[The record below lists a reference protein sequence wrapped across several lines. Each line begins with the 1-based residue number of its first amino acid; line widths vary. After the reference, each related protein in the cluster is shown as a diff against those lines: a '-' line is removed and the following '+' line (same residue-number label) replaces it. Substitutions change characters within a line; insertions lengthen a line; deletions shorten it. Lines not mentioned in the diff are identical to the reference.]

1 MTDHRPLRLH
11 CWEGY
16 ERAGFLAPFR
26 DRYGADVSVQALVTD
41 YEAARNCAAAES
53 ERPDI
58 LNINNAWIRGYL
70 DPLGAIRPLQDGQ
83 FSGMDGDIHPD
94 FARLAAWTRSAD
106 GDRRLGIAQRF
117 GAFNLVVNTRRISLG
132 TAEAEGFSLA
142 RDPSMKRRYGI
153 LLYRDFNL
161 FHLAIAAGLNPFRP
175 FEEEAFA
182 KFEAMAAHWFE
193 SAGLLSEDHFV
204 LNRKLVDGE
213 IDFYLSGGTYTAS
226 PARLAG
232 HGQIRAVTPR
242 SGPVDGLGG
251 IVFTEVT
258 SVLVNPDPHPLADR
272 FLDWLLS
279 EDAAHRAATAPRT
292 LNPVLQM
299 GNPAV
304 MERFTSAELDAI
316 QWDSL
321 AEDVARCTEYDL
333 MPDHDR
339 LAGVLDSEIK
349 RHQHLIVEDLP

>member
-1 MTDHRPLRLH
+1 MDNHRPLRLH

-16 ERAGFLAPFR
+16 ERPDFLAPFR
-26 DRYGADVSVQALVTD
+26 DRYSTGVSALPLVTD
-41 YEAARNCAAAES
+41 YEAARGCAAAES
-53 ERPDI
+53 GRPDL
-58 LNINNAWIRGYL
+58 LNINNAWVRGYL

-94 FARLAAWTRSAD
+94 FTRLAAWTRSGD
-106 GDRRLGIAQRF
+106 GDRRLGVAQRF
-117 GAFNLVVNTRRISLG
+117 GAFNLVVNTRRISLE
-132 TAEAEGFSLA
+132 TATAEGFSLA
-142 RDPSMKRRYGI
+142 RDPAMKQRYGI

-175 FEEEAFA
+175 LGAEAFT

-193 SAGLLSEDHFV
+193 GARLLSEDHFV
-204 LNRKLVDGE
+204 LNRRLMEGE

-226 PARLAG
+226 PVRLAG
-232 HGQIRAVTPR
+232 HGHIRAVTPR

-258 SVLVNPDPHPLADR
+258 CALVTPDPHPLADS
-272 FLDWLLS
+272 FLQWMLS

-304 MERFTSAELDAI
+304 MERFTNTELDAI
-316 QWDSL
+316 QWDTL
-321 AEDVARCTEYDL
+321 AEDIARCVEYDL
-333 MPDHDR
+333 IPDHER
-339 LAGVLDSEIK
+339 LAALLESAIK
-349 RHQHLIVEDLP
+349 RHQHLIVEDLS

>member
-1 MTDHRPLRLH
+1 MVDHRPLRLH

-16 ERAGFLAPFR
+16 ERADFLAAFR
-26 DRYGADVSVQALVTD
+26 DQYHTGVAARPLVTD
-41 YEAARNCAAAES
+41 YEAAQRCAAAGS
-53 ERPDI
+53 GRPDI
-58 LNINNAWIRGYL
+58 LNINNAWVRGYL
-70 DPLGAIRPLQDGQ
+70 DPLGAIRPLQDER

-94 FARLAAWTRSAD
+94 FARLAAWTRSGD

-117 GAFNLVVNTRRISLG
+117 GAFNLVVDTRRISLE
-132 TAEAEGFSLA
+132 TAEDEGFSLA
-142 RDPSMKRRYGI
+142 RDPSMKGRYGI

-161 FHLAIAAGLNPFRP
+161 FHLAIAAGLNPFQP
-175 FEEEAFA
+175 FGVEGFRAF
-182 KFEAMAAHWFE
+182 ETMAAHWFE
-193 SAGLLSEDHFV
+193 GAGLLSEDHFV
-204 LNRKLVDGE
+204 LNQKLIEGA

-232 HGQIRAVTPR
+232 HGHIRAVTPR

-258 SVLVNPDPHPLADR
+258 SLLVNPDPHPLADS
-272 FLDWLLS
+272 FLQWMLS

-304 MERFTSAELDAI
+304 MERFTNAELDAI
-316 QWDSL
+316 QWDTL
-321 AEDVARCTEYDL
+321 AEDIARCVEYDL
-333 MPDHDR
+333 MPDHEH
-339 LAGVLDSEIK
+339 LAAMLDAEIK
-349 RHQHLIVEDLP
+349 RHQHLIVEDLS